1 MKKSRLTKILVE
13 GDEQF
18 LQELVSQVE
27 EVESIQME
35 RKPSTGLV
43 MVKTRDSVSM
53 QPFYMGEILVT
64 ECTVSINGK
73 FGMGVIQGEQPI
85 RSYQIAVIDAAFNAK
100 LPIVL
105 KLLPKIENE
114 EQKIRNKHLKEAAI
128 NAQSRVHF
136 DTMEDYNDKS

>member
-18 LQELVSQVE
+18 LQQLVS
-27 EVESIQME
+27 EVKEVASIQME

-53 QPFYMGEILVT
+53 QPFFMGEILVT

-73 FGMGVIQGEQPI
+73 FGMGVIQGEQPK
-85 RSYQIAVIDAAFNAK
+85 RSYQIAVIDATFNAK
-100 LPIVL
+100 LPIVS
-105 KLLPKIENE
+105 KLLPKLENE
-114 EQKIRNKHLKEAAI
+114 EQKIRNKHVKEAVI
-128 NAQSRVHF
+128 NAESRVHF
-136 DTMEDYNDKS
+136 DTMEDYNDRS

>member
-18 LQELVSQVE
+18 LQQLVSEVE
-27 EVESIQME
+27 EVASIQIE

-73 FGMGVIQGEQPI
+73 FGMGVIQGEQPN

-100 LPIVL
+100 LPIVS
-105 KLLPKIENE
+105 KLLPKLENE
-114 EQKIRNKHLKEAAI
+114 EQKIENKHLKEAAI
-128 NAQSRVHF
+128 SAQTRVHF

>member
-13 GDEQF
+13 GNEQF
-18 LQELVSQVE
+18 LELLVSEVE
-27 EVESIQME
+27 EVAFIQME

-43 MVKTRDSVSM
+43 MVKTRDSISM
-53 QPFYMGEILVT
+53 EPFYMGEILVT

-105 KLLPKIENE
+105 KLLPKLENE
-114 EQKIRNKHLKEAAI
+114 ERKIRNKHVKEAAI